1 MMSKIQKIYPNL
13 RLAIYGVLAAVLGAA
28 ALFNWVTQDQADS
41 ILLNASSA
49 LGSIGFLLAAMNVNK
64 PGAQPAQQEPID
76 IPALA
81 EAVAVRVNPTIEAVS
96 ASAVDT
102 VAAYRAQAEKAL
114 SDGIESLTG
123 RHRAE

>member
-1 MMSKIQKIYPNL
+1 MSKIQKIYPNL

>member
-1 MMSKIQKIYPNL
+1 MSKIQKIYPNL

-49 LGSIGFLLAAMNVNK
+49 LGSIGFLLAAMNVSK
-64 PGAQPAQQEPID
+64 PGDQPAPQEPVD

-81 EAVAVRVNPTIEAVS
+81 EAVAVRLNPAVEAVT

-114 SDGIESLTG
+114 SDGYEALTG